1 MVPGSWHVRVH
12 EGTFGA
18 RVIRFIAGGGV
29 TSLLG
34 GGGRAGSRFLF
45 VAACLVVVVHGL
57 KLASPVLLPFSLA
70 LFLAILSAPLM
81 LGLQRR
87 GVPRVIAVLISV
99 LAIVGVLSVVIFL
112 ATESLS
118 QFQAAV
124 PKYRKQL
131 EGLLRDGVDWLVL
144 HGVPVAADLPLSLI
158 DPGAVIDFAQGTV
171 ARVATMLSS
180 TFLVLLIMVFMLA
193 EASSFP
199 DKLRFL
205 LGEGADLGRFGK
217 IVREVQQY
225 LGIKTGISLITG
237 LLAGLWTALLG
248 IDFPILWGI
257 VAFAFNYIPTIGSI
271 IAAIPPIILGLFGGL
286 GEAFLVMVGYVAI
299 NVTFGNIIDPMLQ
312 GRQFG
317 ISTLVVILSLVFWGW
332 VWGPLGMLLSVP
344 LTMVLKIALENT
356 DDLRWIA
363 VLLAKWPAEKA
374 RIEAEVATPPAGPI

>member
-1 MVPGSWHVRVH
+1 M
-12 EGTFGA
+12 
-18 RVIRFIAGGGV
+18 

-57 KLASPVLLPFSLA
+57 KIASPVLLPFSLA

-81 LGLQRR
+81 LGLQKR

-99 LAIVGVLSVVIFL
+99 LAIVGILSVVIFL

-205 LGEGADLGRFGK
+205 LGERADLGRFSK

-225 LGIKTGISLITG
+225 LGIKTGVSLVTG

-271 IAAIPPIILGLFGGL
+271 IAAIPPVILGLFGGL
-286 GEAFLVMVGYVAI
+286 GDAFLVMVGYVAI
-299 NVTFGNIIDPMLQ
+299 NVTFGNIIEPTLQ

-374 RIEAEVATPPAGPI
+374 RIEAEVAAPPAGPI

>member
-1 MVPGSWHVRVH
+1 MTP
-12 EGTFGA
+12 
-18 RVIRFIAGGGV
+18 
-29 TSLLG
+29 LLG
-34 GGGRAGSRFLF
+34 GTGRAGSRFLF

-57 KLASPVLLPFSLA
+57 KLASPVLLPSSLA
-70 LFLAILSAPLM
+70 LFLAILSAPIM
-81 LGLQRR
+81 LGLQKR
-87 GVPRVIAVLISV
+87 GVPRIIAVLISV
-99 LAIVGVLSVVIFL
+99 LAIAAVLGVVIFL

-118 QFQAAV
+118 EFQAAV

-131 EGLLRDGVDWLVL
+131 EGLISDGVQWLAER
-144 HGVPVAADLPLSLI
+144 GVPMAKEVPLSLI

-171 ARVATMLSS
+171 ARLATLLSS
-180 TFLVLLIMVFMLA
+180 SFLVLLIMVFMLA

-205 LGEGADLGRFGK
+205 LGERTDLGRFRK

-225 LGIKTGISLITG
+225 LGIKTGVSLVTG

-248 IDFPILWGI
+248 VDFPILWGI
-257 VAFAFNYIPTIGSI
+257 VAFAFNYVPTIGSI
-271 IAAIPPIILGLFGGL
+271 LAAIPPVILGLFGGL
-286 GEAFLVMVGYVAI
+286 GEAFLVMIGYVAI
-299 NVTFGNIIDPMLQ
+299 NVTLGNIIEPTLQ

-344 LTMVLKIALENT
+344 LTMILKIALENT
-356 DDLRWIA
+356 DDLRWMA

-374 RIEAEVATPPAGPI
+374 RMEAEGSMPPPGPI